1 MHQKKEDEIP
11 KLTLLISPDAFLN
24 VFEAGNLRMVEHEV
38 METQAQHWLTMEQW
52 EKSLS
57 LERNEEPERTIW
69 RDKEG

>member
-1 MHQKKEDEIP
+1 
-11 KLTLLISPDAFLN
+11 
-24 VFEAGNLRMVEHEV
+24 MVEHEV

-57 LERNEEPERTIW
+57 LERNEEPERTTW